1 MQTLLTNTN
10 IMGLFDKLKDRFNKA
25 EFTVA
30 PQKKLKTISK
40 DFEESFDLKLVFY
53 KGSVIADGDLTLSA
67 LNKKTSKEVNINAD
81 GLNIKGS
88 MKVGDVEKLFDTNF
102 GLKVQVKD
110 KKGEICVPN
119 EITLGQAARGEYEK

>member
-1 MQTLLTNTN
+1 
-10 IMGLFDKLKDRFNKA
+10 MGLFDKLKDRFNNA

>member
-1 MQTLLTNTN
+1 
-10 IMGLFDKLKDRFNKA
+10 MGLFDKLKDRFNKA
-25 EFTVA
+25 EFTVT

>member
-1 MQTLLTNTN
+1 
-10 IMGLFDKLKDRFNKA
+10 MGLFDKLKDRFNKA

-88 MKVGDVEKLFDTNF
+88 MKVGDIEKLFDTNF

>member
-1 MQTLLTNTN
+1 
-10 IMGLFDKLKDRFNKA
+10 MGLFDKLKDRFNKA

-67 LNKKTSKEVNINAD
+67 INKKTSKEVNINAD